1 MALSCSSSLISP
13 ESFEF
18 IDCST
23 ISVTYVATGEASIS
37 FTVVTTDLTLNN
49 DYTSMTFG
57 GVDYNGYIVD
67 VTVNRIPGTL
77 VYLFNIS
84 YKAFG
89 C

>member
-1 MALSCSSSLISP
+1 MALNCSSSLISP

-18 IDCST
+18 IDCTT
-23 ISVTYVATGEASIS
+23 ISVSYAQTGEASVS

-57 GVDYNGYIVD
+57 EVTFNGYISD
-67 VTVNRIPGTL
+67 VSVSRIPGTL